1 MPYDAEAD
9 AVSPERLAGRYSYL
23 EREGLLPLPA
33 KDGVTIVVELAHREW
48 AEECLSRLLVHS
60 GPAIRLIGVAMKEDF
75 PLQPLLERFSAEAR
89 LSFLPYERGNYRINE
104 ALADALTSFIVLLED
119 RVLVTAGWLDELLW
133 PAIDDPATGAIAPRS
148 AAEEQ
153 EGREVLRFGND
164 LELSAYVNHQ
174 LSRRR
179 GEWREAEVLSG
190 PCLVVTREMLQRT
203 GGLDFSL
210 RERRFI
216 IADWCLRARQLGTR
230 LAFSAASYV
239 HVLQPLAARAPHMDS
254 EAQAAHAAA
263 GQAYCA
269 KWRMPDERLRE
280 PGLPVPENLL
290 ALERKPAIPLGKTP
304 AALPLVTAVVYFE
317 EKWPAEAS
325 IQRQLLLQGQQSYGN
340 IRWISV
346 RDSWTDT
353 TPDFPVHEQ
362 DTVITVQGEKPWLH
376 ALENISAMYQSEVTV
391 YMSASVS
398 YDSEYVAR
406 IVKTLL
412 HSPAALIVSAA
423 PGLAESELPGNPER
437 GTAVVLPLER
447 TAHRGDIL
455 PGRIVKRESSRR
467 SLLLCPGPELA
478 VGYIAGAPVPG
489 AGVPGGNERP
499 SERKGGTQP

>member
-48 AEECLSRLLVHS
+48 AEECLNRLLLHS
-60 GPAIRLIGVAMKEDF
+60 GPAVRLIGVAMREDF
-75 PLQPLLERFSAEAR
+75 SLQPLLERFSAEAG

-104 ALADALTSFIVLLED
+104 ALADARTSFVVLLED

-133 PAIDDPATGAIAPRS
+133 PAIDDPATGVIAPRS

-179 GEWREAEVLSG
+179 GEWREAGVLSS

-216 IADWCLRARQLGTR
+216 IADWCLRARQLGVK
-230 LAFSAASYV
+230 LALSAASYV
-239 HVLQPLAARAPHMDS
+239 HVLQPLAARAAHPDG
-254 EAQAAHAAA
+254 EALAAYAEA

-290 ALERKPAIPLGKTP
+290 AMERQPAIPLGKTP

-353 TPDFPVHEQ
+353 TPDFPVHER

-406 IVKTLL
+406 IVKALL

-478 VGYIAGAPVPG
+478 VGYIAGAHVPG
-489 AGVPGGNERP
+489 TGVSGGNEWP
-499 SERKGGTQP
+499 SERKGETQP